1 MQSFFKVSDLTLSF
15 SNNRMAWAPLALEAF
30 KAGSKVWE
38 SRFRSISL
46 FARPR
51 PSAGRTRAERTR
63 AERTRAER
71 AFLASF
77 IDLYVFMKTS
87 IQGVLRLKCKMV
99 WYITLKD

>member
-46 FARPR
+46 YARPHPR
-51 PSAGRTRAERTR
+51 AGRTRK
-63 AERTRAER
+63 ER

-87 IQGVLRLKCKMV
+87 IRGVLRLKCKMV